1 MIAAGTVERRGRQ
14 LLSSRKFGKPD
25 LKLPPDRVLNWW
37 VIGLLAE
44 LSRPVNRSK
53 MNRQPGC

>member
-1 MIAAGTVERRGRQ
+1 
-14 LLSSRKFGKPD
+14 
-25 LKLPPDRVLNWW
+25 LPPDRVLNGW

-53 MNRQPGC
+53 MNQQPGCLILLRGAAQRLTISEY